1 MPELDMVKIFS
12 EKTSKHDN
20 GSKKQAMNINIPT
33 VLAWFLESET
43 CILHNHSERIPSTS
57 NRENNIIKDII
68 GK

>member
-12 EKTSKHDN
+12 AKMSKNDN
-20 GSKKQAMNINIPT
+20 VAKKQAMNINIPT

-68 GK
+68 GQ